1 MDANWKRSLEKAQL
15 PRVTMEKFVRR
26 QMIDERVSELSQQHE
41 DRRWEELNAFATTL
55 ISTMLWTLHEE
66 EHMGAKKLRHIYE
79 AMIRNRIAYR
89 LFFRDGNDYKEQKTG
104 RNIEDT
110 ALFADLRSIG
120 VDLKAWGEE
129 EIRVDETTGEVS
141 FHAKSCDD
149 VH

>member
-1 MDANWKRSLEKAQL
+1 MNANWKRSREKAQL

-41 DRRWEELNAFATTL
+41 DRRWEELNAFGTTF
-55 ISTMLWTLHEE
+55 IATMLWTLHVE
-66 EHMGAKKLRHIYE
+66 EHMGAKKLRRVYE

-104 RNIEDT
+104 QNIEDT
-110 ALFADLRSIG
+110 ALFADLRRIG

-129 EIRVDETTGEVS
+129 EIRIDETTGEVS
-141 FHAKSCDD
+141 FHAKSRDD
-149 VH
+149 IN

>member
-55 ISTMLWTLHEE
+55 IATMLWTLHVE
-66 EHMGAKKLRHIYE
+66 EHMGAKKLRRVYE
-79 AMIRNRIAYR
+79 SMIRNRIAYR
-89 LFFRDGNDYKEQKTG
+89 LFFRDGSDYKEQKTG
-104 RNIEDT
+104 HNIEDT
-110 ALFADLRSIG
+110 ALHADLLRIG

-129 EIRVDETTGEVS
+129 EIRIDETTGEVS
-141 FHAKSCDD
+141 FHAPD
-149 VH
+149 